1 MILDKNLAETLRQ
14 VVRDSM
20 KRKLGQFLAQRFIK
34 KEQLIDPNKFVQG
47 YKLRYKS
54 VKDGEYLNTNQLAN
68 LCN

>member
-47 YKLRYKS
+47 YKLR
-54 VKDGEYLNTNQLAN
+54 
-68 LCN
+68 